1 MQEISRLRQRSE
13 RARGVERFKERQTR
27 GKERM
32 RFDVADVSFD
42 CIDRSL
48 ESPRS
53 LFTLTSLSPPP
64 VASRPDGW
72 KSSENTGCFECQTT
86 WSVLAFIVRGVHAE
100 EGSEK
105 KKRKSVQ
112 GEELVNAYNQ
122 TERVSISLFFVVLS
136 LALACSL
143 ALPAPLARSFS
154 RAGKRLQR
162 WASTTCEVRVC
173 CCCRRSMQRERFC
186 FDAIVSRLSSFSS
199 TSTAK

>member
-1 MQEISRLRQRSE
+1 MQDISRLRQRSE
-13 RARGVERFKERQTR
+13 RARGVERLKERQTR

-100 EGSEK
+100 EGAEK
-105 KKRKSVQ
+105 EKRKSDAGRRARQRLQPNRASVDF
-112 GEELVNAYNQ
+112 
-122 TERVSISLFFVVLS
+122 SLLRRPFS
-136 LALACSL
+136 R
-143 ALPAPLARSFS
+143 ARSFARSPCAS
-154 RAGKRLQR
+154 RSL
-162 WASTTCEVRVC
+162 V
-173 CCCRRSMQRERFC
+173 
-186 FDAIVSRLSSFSS
+186 LSSGKAPAAMGINDVRGARVLLPPLDAERAILF
-199 TSTAK
+199 